1 MSDQIKIPRCQHWDS
16 GFCFYHGFLNA
27 SIMGVGFGGSTGC
40 NGCFGCDVYKF
51 EHNIKPCN
59 VCGEGFLIPQ
69 VEPEDGTHFSICTK
83 CHSEVTDAEQAK
95 KNKEIF
101 KK

>member
-1 MSDQIKIPRCQHWDS
+1 MNSQIKIPQCQHWDS
-16 GFCFYHGFLNA
+16 GFCFYHGFLKADTN
-27 SIMGVGFGGSTGC
+27 GGATGC
-40 NGCFGCDVYKF
+40 SNGCFGCDVYKF
-51 EHNIKPCN
+51 EHNIKLCN

-69 VEPEDGTHFSICTK
+69 VEPENGTHFSVCTE
-83 CHSEVTDAEQAK
+83 CHSETADAEQAK